1 MTGENAGLRGCHLRL
16 AMQACGCYGCGCA
29 GVGAGVGQRGGGRYI
44 YTATL
49 KNQENRVVNHRGLLS
64 QSHTQCFVKHTQEA
78 LQVVEAT
85 HPSTVLNKCSAG
97 CLNDATLRSMKQPLP
112 QLRLELS
119 SVLYNYHY

>member
-1 MTGENAGLRGCHLRL
+1 MRLLRL
-16 AMQACGCYGCGCA
+16 RLRWGGG
-29 GVGAGVGQRGGGRYI
+29 GWGGGGGGGGGGGAPGGGGRYI